1 MMIHVDAL
9 RHRFQDR
16 LVLDVADWQAAP
28 GETWLLAGPSGSGK
42 TTLLNIVGGLLR
54 PSEGR
59 IAVAGQNLG
68 PLSDAALDTFR
79 GRKIGIVFQGVN
91 LLAPI
96 SVMENI
102 LLAAN
107 LAGLAPDAA
116 RAKALL
122 AALDIGDKA
131 DAKPASL
138 SHGQAQRVALAR
150 ALMNRPA
157 LLLAD
162 EPTANLDDRQAINVI
177 ELLTRQA
184 VEHGATLVV
193 ASHDGRIRERFAK
206 RLDLPGRGR

>member
-1 MMIHVDAL
+1 MMIHVHAL
-9 RHRFQDR
+9 QHRFQGR

-59 IAVAGQNLG
+59 IAVGGQDLG
-68 PLSDAALDTFR
+68 PLSEAALDTFR

-96 SVMENI
+96 SVLENI
-102 LLAAN
+102 LLAAK

-162 EPTANLDDRQAINVI
+162 EPTANLDDRQAINVV